1 MSHGNHNSAKLYA
14 IDRIPIKLS
23 LNKHRAGELNVALPN
38 RFVRAAEDRAGL
50 GREAAGTNSTGT
62 GSYELWSG
70 GVTSGRDSSPA
81 LSTRPDQ
88 LQMWAAMPPLSAPFS
103 SNVGNQGGNVGKMPG
118 RPGILPTFPPLILP
132 EQSSCPKWFSR
143 GLSETSQ

>member
-50 GREAAGTNSTGT
+50 GREAVGTNSTGT
-62 GSYELWSG
+62 GSYEL
-70 GVTSGRDSSPA
+70 
-81 LSTRPDQ
+81 
-88 LQMWAAMPPLSAPFS
+88 
-103 SNVGNQGGNVGKMPG
+103 
-118 RPGILPTFPPLILP
+118 
-132 EQSSCPKWFSR
+132 
-143 GLSETSQ
+143 